1 MRRSQEA
8 KKKKKTYNY
17 KIAKRDIRT
26 LDTCLTTLDWSLEPN
41 ELISCPKM
49 SVMSGCDSPLA
60 MAPMVPIIIKI
71 TSSRSAKENSLWN
84 GTRWFSTFTAT
95 ATTSPSPPPPLPS
108 SSPPSFIS
116 SFSFSL
122 FGSKVYCFA

>member
-1 MRRSQEA
+1 MRRTQET
-8 KKKKKTYNY
+8 KKTYNY
-17 KIAKRDIRT
+17 KTAKRDIRT
-26 LDTCLTTLDWSLEPN
+26 FDTCLTTLDWSLEPN

-60 MAPMVPIIIKI
+60 MAPMVPTIIKN

-84 GTRWFSTFTAT
+84 GTLWFSTFTAM
-95 ATTSPSPPPPLPS
+95 ATTSPSPSPPLPS
-108 SSPPSFIS
+108 SSPPSFIF